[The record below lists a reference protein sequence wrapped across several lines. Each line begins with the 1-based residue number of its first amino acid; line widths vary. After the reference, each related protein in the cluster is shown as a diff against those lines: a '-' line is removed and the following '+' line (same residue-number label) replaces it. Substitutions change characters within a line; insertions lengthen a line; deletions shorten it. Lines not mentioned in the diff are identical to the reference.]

1 MRKMKNKQFSQST
14 GLNWIQKSF
23 IIFIAII
30 VVAVIFGVYIYLGT
44 MKNKT
49 ANFEQT
55 KEVILEQ
62 TPITKVDKIELYHGD
77 EAYHLVYGSD
87 KKGEEQI
94 IFYPLKGKEK
104 DITTISMSEI
114 IPKEQILQSWQKNCA
129 NCELN
134 KISPAL
140 INDQLLWEITYYDEN
155 DRYVLDYFSIHDGS
169 SYEQYRFNR
178 MFD

>member
-1 MRKMKNKQFSQST
+1 MKNKQFSQST
-14 GLNWIQKSF
+14 GLNWIQKTF
-23 IIFIAII
+23 IIIIAII
-30 VVAVIFGVYIYLGT
+30 VIVTIFGVYLYQDI
-44 MKNKT
+44 MKNKS

-55 KEVILEQ
+55 REVILEQ
-62 TPITKVDKIELYHGD
+62 TPITKVNKIELYHGD

-87 KKGEEQI
+87 EKGEEQI

-104 DITTISMSEI
+104 DITTIGYSEI
-114 IPKEQILQSWQKNCA
+114 IPKDQILQTWQQNCA

-140 INDQLLWEITYYDEN
+140 IEDKLLWEITYYDEN
-155 DRYVLDYFSIHDGS
+155 DRYVLDYLSIHDGS
-169 SYEQYRFNR
+169 SYEQYRFKR

>member
-14 GLNWIQKSF
+14 GLNWIHKTF

-30 VVAVIFGVYIYLGT
+30 VVITIFGVYLYQDT

-49 ANFEQT
+49 TNFEQT

-62 TPITKVDKIELYHGD
+62 TPITKVNKIELYHGD

-87 KKGEEQI
+87 DKGEEQI

-104 DITTISMSEI
+104 DITTISVSEI
-114 IPKEQILQSWQKNCA
+114 TPKEQIIQSWQKNCGD
-129 NCELN
+129 CELN

-140 INDQLLWEITYYDEN
+140 IDDQLLWEISYYDEN
-155 DRYVLDYFSIHDGS
+155 DRYVLNYLSIYDGS
-169 SYEQYRFNR
+169 SYEEYKFER